1 MSEVLIIAFVCLWLD
16 AIALSIS
23 HWLIWDRLRKLDS
36 RLETLELNTIHNM
49 KISGEHNYRLND
61 LEVGR
66 AENIHDRGE
75 GKNNS
80 SPRIYG
86 RD

>member
-1 MSEVLIIAFVCLWLD
+1 MGTGIVIVLFDITLVCLFV
-16 AIALSIS
+16 S
-23 HWLIWDRLRKLDS
+23 HWQTVKQLRKLNS
-36 RLETLELNTIHNM
+36 RLETLELDAIHNM
-49 KISGEHNYRLND
+49 KVSGEHNYRLND

-86 RD
+86 RN

>member
-1 MSEVLIIAFVCLWLD
+1 MWTDTVIVLFDITLVCLCV
-16 AIALSIS
+16 S
-23 HWLIWDRLRKLDS
+23 HWLIWNQLRKLNS
-36 RLETLELNTIHNM
+36 RLETLELDAIHNM
-49 KISGEHNYRLND
+49 RISGEHNYKLND
-61 LEVGR
+61 LEVSH

>member
-1 MSEVLIIAFVCLWLD
+1 MNEVIIIAFICLWLD

-23 HWLIWDRLRKLDS
+23 HWLIRSRIGELKS
-36 RLETLELNTIHNM
+36 RLETLELDAIHNM
-49 KISGEHNYRLND
+49 KVSGEHNYRLND